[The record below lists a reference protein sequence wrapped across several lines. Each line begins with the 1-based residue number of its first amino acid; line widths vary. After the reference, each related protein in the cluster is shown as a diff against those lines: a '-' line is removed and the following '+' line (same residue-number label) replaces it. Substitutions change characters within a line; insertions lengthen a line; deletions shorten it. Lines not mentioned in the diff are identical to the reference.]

1 MEVYCLYRRDP
12 NYVIVDK
19 TTGCSHVDDAPEE
32 LIEIYAS
39 EKGADNAKERFQKQ
53 EHLDALELGC
63 DEGIYFVRAEKVK

>member
-12 NYVIVDK
+12 NCVIVEM
-19 TTGCSHVDDAPEE
+19 TTGSHVYDAPVE